1 MFSPAF
7 IPNCIIRWKKKKQR
21 KSSVRLFVNPVAYKL
36 KFCCTDYKPCAHFA
50 SLAEVLGALQN
61 ERSLRISDVLLCRY
75 VKV

>member
-7 IPNCIIRWKKKKQR
+7 IPNCIIRRKKKQR
-21 KSSVRLFVNPVAYKL
+21 KSSFRLFVNRVAYKL

>member
-7 IPNCIIRWKKKKQR
+7 IPNCIIRRKKKTAK
-21 KSSVRLFVNPVAYKL
+21 KLIPSICKPGGIYKL